1 MGKLPIPGF
10 GIARASVMAG
20 FESTSVPSS
29 LRSRTDWDELPTLGS
44 GHSMVGE
51 AVRFAELRLAEAA
64 LVARELGQRA
74 EMVGAP
80 EVVQS
85 FLLRSWSL
93 VMAQARLSDAPGTP
107 SDSELLQVATDL
119 LWSVRREDTLRQPAR
134 LFEMIPGLLQRL
146 RDGLALLGADPRES
160 AAFFRAIEALH
171 RPVLKLCELKRHEGL
186 MQAAGTAPDR
196 VHEVDPAA
204 IVERLRAGHWVTLY
218 TGRRWVRA
226 QLAWVGHNDSLF
238 MFTSQGGRAHSMTR
252 RILERL
258 VRERLLRPAQQL
270 GLYD

>member
-186 MQAAGTAPDR
+186 MPGTAPDR

-204 IVERLRAGHWVTLY
+204 VVERLRAGHWVTLY